1 MRKMGSTRNNGMY
14 RPLLA
19 TRLERIGA
27 ICLIVA
33 LAVVSQFLNEY
44 LLALITQITI
54 FALAGMG
61 LNLLMGNTGLI
72 SIAHAAFMG
81 VGAYV
86 SALLTSKAAH
96 LPFLPAL
103 LLGGVAAAL
112 AAVLL
117 GFPVC
122 WFFLHH

>member
-1 MRKMGSTRNNGMY
+1 MY

-19 TRLERIGA
+19 TRLERIVA

-61 LNLLMGNTGLI
+61 L
-72 SIAHAAFMG
+72 
-81 VGAYV
+81 
-86 SALLTSKAAH
+86 
-96 LPFLPAL
+96 
-103 LLGGVAAAL
+103 
-112 AAVLL
+112 
-117 GFPVC
+117 
-122 WFFLHH
+122 